1 MNSRE
6 RVVRAIEFGGP
17 DRLPVIYNI
26 LPGFA
31 LSYPRELAELQL
43 RYPSDFAETGYV
55 EFNEYTRE
63 IGVGERDPWGA
74 LWVRYVDANKGQI
87 VEHPLDDWSRLDDY
101 RFPDPLEAGDWSRAP
116 ATLARNAG
124 EKYVLV
130 DGDTLFQ
137 RMFYLRGF
145 ENLMVDIQE
154 EPPALYYLR
163 DRIVDFMLR
172 KMEKWLDYPVDCFRF
187 RDDWGTQ
194 NQLFINPAKWRK
206 IFKPAYKRLF
216 DAVHSAGKHVFF
228 HSDGDIFAIIPD
240 LIELGADVLNP
251 QPAAIGLDRL
261 GAAFAGKI
269 CFLGDI
275 DRQTV
280 LPFGAPEEVETY
292 VRLEASS
299 LGTERGGYIGD
310 GELGADVP
318 PANAEALY
326 RAFSRVAVSW

>member
-6 RVVRAIEFGGP
+6 RVIRAIEFGGP
-17 DRLPVIYNI
+17 DRLPVIYNV

-31 LSYPRELAELQL
+31 RSYPRELAELQR
-43 RYPSDFAETGYV
+43 RYPTDFAETGYV

-87 VEHPLDDWSRLDDY
+87 VEHPLDDWAKLDGY
-101 RFPDPLEAGDWSRAP
+101 RFPDPLQAGDWSRVP
-116 ATLARNAG
+116 ETLARNAG

-154 EPPALYYLR
+154 EPSALFYLR
-163 DRIVDFMLR
+163 DRIVEFMLR
-172 KMEKWLDYPVDCFRF
+172 KIERWLDYPVDCFRF

-206 IFKPAYKRLF
+206 IFRPAYERLF
-216 DAVHSAGKHVFF
+216 DAVHGAGKHVFF
-228 HSDGDIFAIIPD
+228 HTDGDTYAIIPD

-251 QPAAIGLDRL
+251 QPAAIGMERL
-261 GAAFAGKI
+261 GEAFAGKV
-269 CFLGDI
+269 CFLGDV

-280 LPFGAPEEVETY
+280 LPFGTPEEVEAY
-292 VRLEASS
+292 VRLEAST

-318 PANAEALY
+318 PSNADALY
-326 RAFSRVAVSW
+326 RAFFSA